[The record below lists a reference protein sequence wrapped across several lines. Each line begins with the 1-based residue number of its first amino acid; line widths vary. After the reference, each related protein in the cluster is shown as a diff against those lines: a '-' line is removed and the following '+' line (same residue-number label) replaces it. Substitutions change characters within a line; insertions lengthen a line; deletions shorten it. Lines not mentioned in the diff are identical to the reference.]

1 MEVEAAY
8 NSLHCASHL
17 PSSYLLF
24 SFCSLYIHNYFLTK
38 HMDMSTFM
46 RFTPAVPLKS
56 NVQSISDRTI
66 AIGRLLG
73 VETMHPRQ
81 AVTYDSDTV
90 LALGSI

>member
-1 MEVEAAY
+1 
-8 NSLHCASHL
+8 
-17 PSSYLLF
+17 
-24 SFCSLYIHNYFLTK
+24 
-38 HMDMSTFM
+38 MSTFM